1 MSSALSTQHW
11 DTSHLN
17 VPTRKVTKQ
26 NSLENK
32 EAYVREDACF
42 ACKEKG
48 HKIDDCPKEET
59 TKQIC

>member
-1 MSSALSTQHW
+1 
-11 DTSHLN
+11 
-17 VPTRKVTKQ
+17 VTKQ

-59 TKQIC
+59 AKQIC